1 MEVDGWLPLYDPVAT
16 VMVVVVVV
24 VDMADEEVEFPDV
37 LITEVYI

>member
-24 VDMADEEVEFPDV
+24 DVADEEVEFPDV
-37 LITEVYI
+37 PITEVYI